1 MRLIFVRR
9 REKRLERENIKVDEG
24 LIVVEIIEC
33 EGEISEVLMCKKI
46 LIGGEIR
53 NRLGDF
59 LIFNKGI

>member
-33 EGEISEVLMCKKI
+33 EEEISEVLMCKKI